1 MKIDEHFFF
10 ARDLEFDY
18 PVAVRG
24 QGVWIWDQKGAR
36 YLDACAGAN
45 VTAIGHGVKS
55 VAEAAKAQ
63 AESIAFVP
71 AVHFLNER
79 TLELSQRLIEMAPP
93 GFSRVMLLSGG
104 SEAMENAFKIARQ
117 YHVLRGCPSRYRFIS
132 RWQGFHGNTVMMDAA
147 GGHTGRRTI
156 YMPMLP
162 GVPHIVPACCYR
174 CPYDKS
180 YPACGISCAEDL
192 ERVVKQEGAEYIA
205 AFICETIVGAAAAAV
220 TPVPEYYP
228 RIREICDRHEIL
240 WIADEVMSGV
250 GRTGRFTAIEHWGV
264 TPDLIVLAKG
274 LSSGYAPLSAILVH
288 EKVFRPFR
296 QTASPFMGGHTYN
309 AHPVTSS
316 VGLAVLDYFREH
328 RLMEGVEEKGSR
340 LLAGL
345 RSIEQKSTMVA
356 DVRGKG
362 LMWGF
367 ELVQDKKTKRPFDP
381 ALRVSTKTIRAAL
394 KNGLVIYP
402 VSGCAD
408 GQSGDGILIC
418 PPLTITNDEIDILIK
433 KLEATIL
440 ETESTIK

>member
-1 MKIDEHFFF
+1 MKVDEHFFF

-24 QGVWIWDQKGAR
+24 QGVWIWDQKDTR

-55 VAEAAKAQ
+55 VAEAAKTQ
-63 AESIAFVP
+63 AESIAYVP
-71 AVHFLNER
+71 GVHFLNER
-79 TLELSQRLIEMAPP
+79 SLELSRRLIEMAPP

-117 YHVLRGCPSRYRFIS
+117 YHVIRGSASRYRFIS

-147 GGHTGRRTI
+147 GGHSGRRTI
-156 YMPMLP
+156 YTPMLP

-174 CPYDKS
+174 CPFDKS
-180 YPACGISCAEDL
+180 YPTCGISCAEDL

-205 AFICETIVGAAAAAV
+205 AFVCETIVGAAAAAV

-240 WIADEVMSGV
+240 WIADEIMSGV
-250 GRTGRFTAIEHWGV
+250 GRTGKFAAIEHWGV

-296 QTASPFMGGHTYN
+296 ETASPFMGGHTYN

-316 VGLAVLDYFREH
+316 VGLAVLDYIHEH

-340 LLAGL
+340 LVAGL

-367 ELVQDKKTKRPFDP
+367 ELVQNKKTKRPFNP
-381 ALRVSTKTIRAAL
+381 ALRVSTQTIRAAL

-402 VSGCAD
+402 VSNCAD

-418 PPLTITNDEIDILIK
+418 PPLTIRHDEIDTLLE
-433 KLEATIL
+433 KLEKTIL
-440 ETESTIK
+440 ETESALQ